1 MQDSARS
8 SDRLELFETF
18 VRIVEAG
25 SLSAAAQQ
33 LGTTQPTVSRRLRA
47 LEDLLGLRLLQRSTH
62 VMKLTEDGE
71 RCLAGARG
79 LLENWHAL
87 DAGLRGAAARPEGQ
101 LRVVAPHAFG
111 QERLLEPVVDFVQQH
126 AGVSV
131 EWLLHDRRPD
141 LIAEGID
148 CAIQVGAL
156 DDPSLVAVRLGEV
169 RRVVVAAP
177 AVLAGRAPLAHPDE
191 LATLPWLAL
200 QPYYRNEVTLGDEAG
215 ANVTV
220 AIRPRF
226 TTDSLYALRGAA
238 LRGLGCALG
247 SSWLMDEA
255 LAEGRL
261 LRVLPAWSAA
271 PLPVHLVYPYARL
284 YPARLSRFVE
294 AMKAAAPAALGA

>member
-25 SLSAAAQQ
+25 SLSAAAVQ

-87 DAGLRGAAARPEGQ
+87 DAGLRGAAARPEGT

-111 QERLLEPVVDFVQQH
+111 QERLLEPVVDFVQRH
-126 AGVSV
+126 AGVAV

-148 CAIQVGAL
+148 CAIQVGPL
-156 DDPSLVAVRLGEV
+156 DDPSLVAVKLGEV

-177 AVLAGRAPLAHPDE
+177 AVLAGRPPLAHPDD
-191 LATLPWLAL
+191 LAALPWLGL
-200 QPYYRNEVTLGDEAG
+200 RPYYRNEVLLRDDAG
-215 ANVTV
+215 TTVTV
-220 AIRPRF
+220 PIRPRF
-226 TTDSLYALRGAA
+226 STDSLYALRGAA
-238 LRGLGCALG
+238 LRGLGCALA
-247 SSWLMDEA
+247 SKWLMDEA
-255 LAEGRL
+255 LDDGRL
-261 LRVLPAWSAA
+261 LHLLPAWSAA
-271 PLPVHLVYPYARL
+271 PLPVHLVYPYSPL
-284 YPARLSRFVE
+284 LPARLSRFVE
-294 AMKAAAPAALGA
+294 AMKAAAPVALR